1 MPEVRPH
8 AMSYYRWRTVASFL
22 PDRLL
27 AFLILHWKLAQ
38 DPSDGW
44 TFWLDA
50 SYVKWVRADKRKRR
64 SNPDC
69 TCASSSDLCP
79 VHDA

>member
-1 MPEVRPH
+1 MRVLASLLPE
-8 AMSYYRWRTVASFL
+8 WLLSFL
-22 PDRLL
+22 IRN
-27 AFLILHWKLAQ
+27 WKLDY

-50 SYVKWVRADKRKRR
+50 SYYKYCRKDERKRR
-64 SNPDC
+64 RNPDC

-79 VHDA
+79 VHDAER